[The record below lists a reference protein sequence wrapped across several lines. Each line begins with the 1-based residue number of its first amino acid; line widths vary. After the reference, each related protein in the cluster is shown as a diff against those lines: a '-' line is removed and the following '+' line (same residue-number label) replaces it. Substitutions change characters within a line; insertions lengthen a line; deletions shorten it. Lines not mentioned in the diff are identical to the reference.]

1 MSMKLLSAT
10 ATPYGRKV
18 EIAAIEKGLIE
29 RIEVVPVSTA
39 PSAPHAGLA
48 RENPLIKIPT
58 LVLDDGRALYDSLV
72 ICDYLDTLHAKAKLI
87 PQSGARRWEV
97 LTLHALGSGMCDAA
111 LLCRYE
117 QVLRPDA
124 FRWPEWIADQMK
136 KVESGLDW
144 LEANVQAA
152 GDAAGADVD
161 LGQISVGCALGYL
174 DFRFGYI
181 GWRTSRPRLAA
192 WFAEFSKRASIQR
205 TIPA

>member
-72 ICDYLDTLHAKAKLI
+72 ICDYLDTLHEKPKLI
-87 PQSGARRWEV
+87 PQSGASRWEV

-124 FRWPEWIADQMK
+124 FRWPEWITDQMK

-144 LEANVQAA
+144 LEGHADAV
-152 GDAAGADVD
+152 GDAGADVD
-161 LGQISVGCALGYL
+161 LGQISVSCALGYL

-192 WFAEFSKRASIQR
+192 WFAEFSKRPSIQR